1 MSQLTGKER
10 SAYLDRRYRK
20 NTNMVS
26 RQIGDE
32 FILVPVR
39 RNVADLESIHTLGG
53 AGVRIWEMLDDQLT
67 GRELR
72 DKLVEEF
79 EIEQEEAE
87 ADLIEFLQQLEEI
100 GGIVVAE
107 GQ

>member
-1 MSQLTGKER
+1 LSQLTDKER
-10 SAYLDRRYRK
+10 AAYLDRRYRK
-20 NTNMVS
+20 NTDMVS

-39 RNVADLESIHTLGG
+39 RNVADLESIYTLGG
-53 AGVRIWEMLDDQLT
+53 AGVRIWEMLEGQLT

-72 DKLVEEF
+72 DRLVEEF
-79 EIEQEEAE
+79 EIEPEEAE

-100 GGIVVAE
+100 DGIVEAE